1 MARNPYIPRKI
12 KQPRFIDLPK
22 SAGIL
27 DDHAVRK
34 NLATKEGTI
43 EKVPV
48 NDNDLVNKKYV
59 DDNAGL
65 WEIDGAETQLK
76 STTNIDM
83 QTRKIINLN
92 TPKNDTDASTKLYV
106 DDNIVT
112 SADIDHNQT
121 INTHNLTSDIDHD
134 QLTNFVSNKHI
145 DWTNATDDFDT
156 RGFVRGTAGESRFS
170 HLTYTDPQSGI
181 ARDLKLGDEGLALR
195 GGMNAIGNSIFEDD
209 LEVQGESKGSRVL
222 ITAGNAVN
230 YTGLEKNMKVG
241 SCLLQGDKGIP
252 MPRAGSIVGMSV
264 MADCS
269 NFTSSGTF
277 TYRCYKNGSV
287 VFSGSYTISST
298 GVTTHEVTQARGID
312 TFVAGDIIKLS
323 GQGHLGYRINNTI
336 MTLEIQFDT

>member
-65 WEIDGAETQLK
+65 WEIDGAEAQLK
-76 STTNIDM
+76 ATRSIDM
-83 QTRKIINLN
+83 QTRQIINLN
-92 TPKNDTDASTKLYV
+92 TPTSDTDASNKLYV

-121 INTHNLTSDIDHD
+121 INTHNLTTDIDHTTISNIG
-134 QLTNFVSNKHI
+134 TNSHAQIDTHI
-145 DWTNATDDFDT
+145 AD
-156 RGFVRGTAGESRFS
+156 S
-170 HLTYTDPQSGI
+170 TDPHGSSLTQT
-181 ARDLKLGDEGLALR
+181 DLD
-195 GGMNAIGNSIFEDD
+195 
-209 LEVQGESKGSRVL
+209 VTGESKGSRVL
-222 ITAGNAVN
+222 ITAGSSVN
-230 YTGLEKNMKVG
+230 YTGLEKNMNVG
-241 SCLLQGDKGIP
+241 SCSLQGDKGIP

-269 NFTSSGTF
+269 AFTSSGTF

-298 GVTTHEVTQARGID
+298 GVTTHEVTQARGTD
-312 TFVAGDIIKLS
+312 RFVAGDIIKLS
-323 GQGHLGYRINNTI
+323 GQGNVGYTINNTL
-336 MTLEIQFDT
+336 MTLELQFDT